1 MKNMRSNKHWLTA
14 LLLSLIMTVSGVCPA
29 LAADATAYADGTAAQ
44 TSAVTTT
51 VNTSAEKTNPTYD
64 PVLAR
69 REGQS
74 DDENRPEKEGDKRAA
89 CKDAG
94 AAVTV

>member
-1 MKNMRSNKHWLTA
+1 MKNMRRNKYWLTA
-14 LLLSLIMTVSGVCPA
+14 VLLSLIMTVTGVCPA

-69 REGQS
+69 RVMVALDVALGQLRS
-74 DDENRPEKEGDKRAA
+74 CRETTRA
-89 CKDAG
+89 
-94 AAVTV
+94 